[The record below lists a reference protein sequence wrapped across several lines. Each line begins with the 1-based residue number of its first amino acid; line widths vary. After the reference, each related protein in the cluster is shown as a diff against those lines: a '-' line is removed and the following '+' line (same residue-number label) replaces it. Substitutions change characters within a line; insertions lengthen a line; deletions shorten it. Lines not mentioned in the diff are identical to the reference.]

1 MERMKQTVSIPESIN
16 KQNIIE
22 AIQYIDNYGYP
33 NEKTAKDYVLEYNGK
48 QYPVKFVISIGKQ
61 LSEGISI
68 EPNTTVDTSWFK
80 GGVRTNSFL
89 EKLGFKIKKLSL
101 SKEELANRKAAFL
114 KWGSK
119 KSGGKW
125 TSVYPKANWLSGYCD
140 EGSKYEK
147 IKFIPIKNIALNI
160 QGLTENER
168 NAVWEL
174 PENLFSFNNLK
185 EFQEAKEILNKIFS
199 DHSSEV
205 NREITSF
212 NLLDRETDKRW
223 RSWEYSNFKRTSW
236 AKNYEQ
242 YLKEC
247 ENGLENNIGESY
259 NISGWNRI
267 LYGPPGTGKTYS
279 INEVK
284 ENLING
290 QHSTSR
296 TLLNYA
302 TLSWKEAIYLAF
314 KRNNNNPMTIKQ
326 IEQSEVVKQYAKT
339 KSSKTPYGTLSTT
352 IIENATE
359 KSTGTIYRK
368 GTDLFERV
376 DGLSE
381 KKWILTEDGKIEA
394 DEVEDVVNTERLAE
408 ADFYFSLVTFH
419 QSYGYED
426 FIEGIYAE
434 TEDGQIHYSVKDGVF
449 KEFCNRAK
457 EYPNKNFLF
466 VIDEINRGNISKIFG
481 ELITLIEPCK
491 RLGKEEGLS
500 ITLPYSGDIFG
511 VPQNVFILGTMNTAD
526 RSIAL
531 MDTALRRR
539 FEFIERMPDADI
551 IRDEVG
557 EIDGIEIADI
567 LQVMNDRIEFFYDR
581 EHTLG
586 HAFFLNISTIKE
598 LQSVYENK
606 IIPLL
611 QEYFYED
618 YEKIQAVL
626 NDING
631 IYIKRESKQ
640 SINLFD
646 SKFANLIS
654 DYDTDRFV
662 LKTNVSDEEFVQ
674 FIQSVVVGGE

>member
-1 MERMKQTVSIPESIN
+1 M
-16 KQNIIE
+16 
-22 AIQYIDNYGYP
+22 
-33 NEKTAKDYVLEYNGK
+33 
-48 QYPVKFVISIGKQ
+48 
-61 LSEGISI
+61 
-68 EPNTTVDTSWFK
+68 
-80 GGVRTNSFL
+80 
-89 EKLGFKIKKLSL
+89 
-101 SKEELANRKAAFL
+101 
-114 KWGSK
+114 
-119 KSGGKW
+119 
-125 TSVYPKANWLSGYCD
+125 
-140 EGSKYEK
+140 
-147 IKFIPIKNIALNI
+147 
-160 QGLTENER
+160 
-168 NAVWEL
+168 
-174 PENLFSFNNLK
+174 
-185 EFQEAKEILNKIFS
+185 
-199 DHSSEV
+199 
-205 NREITSF
+205 
-212 NLLDRETDKRW
+212 
-223 RSWEYSNFKRTSW
+223 
-236 AKNYEQ
+236 
-242 YLKEC
+242 
-247 ENGLENNIGESY
+247 
-259 NISGWNRI
+259 
-267 LYGPPGTGKTYS
+267 
-279 INEVK
+279 
-284 ENLING
+284 
-290 QHSTSR
+290 
-296 TLLNYA
+296 
-302 TLSWKEAIYLAF
+302 
-314 KRNNNNPMTIKQ
+314 
-326 IEQSEVVKQYAKT
+326 
-339 KSSKTPYGTLSTT
+339 
-352 IIENATE
+352 
-359 KSTGTIYRK
+359 
-368 GTDLFERV
+368 
-376 DGLSE
+376 
-381 KKWILTEDGKIEA
+381 
-394 DEVEDVVNTERLAE
+394 NTERLAE